1 MTAWAASKY
10 TPGQFLG
17 STEVQ
22 VLSQKELA
30 GGGQA
35 WARRDQ
41 LLNTAPVTSGM
52 GMHLLRKMGWQPGQ
66 GLGKDE
72 NGGLQPL
79 LLELKLDKRGLE
91 ANDEVLRGQRGMQG
105 KANNKR
111 PGGAGGPRGRPAAI
125 SMDALMQ
132 KHPVSLLGELAS
144 KRKWGAPN
152 YSLVNESGPP
162 HAKNFIFKVNLSQL
176 II

>member
-1 MTAWAASKY
+1 MTAWATSKY

-22 VLSQKELA
+22 VLTQKELA

-52 GMHLLRKMGWQPGQ
+52 GMHLLRKMGWTPGQ
-66 GLGKDE
+66 GLGLHE

-91 ANDEVLRGQRGMQG
+91 ANEEILRGQKGMQG
-105 KANNKR
+105 KAKR
-111 PGGAGGPRGRPAAI
+111 PGGGGGLRGRPAAI

-162 HAKNFIFKVNLSQL
+162 HAKNFIFKVIEL
-176 II
+176 INY

>member
-1 MTAWAASKY
+1 MSAWATSKY

-17 STEVQ
+17 STEVN

-30 GGGQA
+30 SGNQA

-52 GMHLLRKMGWQPGQ
+52 GMHLLRKMGWSPGQ
-66 GLGKDE
+66 GLGKDQ
-72 NGGLQPL
+72 NGSLQPL

-91 ANDEVLRGQRGMQG
+91 ANEEILRTSNKGMG
-105 KANNKR
+105 RKGVPRAK
-111 PGGAGGPRGRPAAI
+111 PGPIP
-125 SMDALMQ
+125 MDALMQ

-152 YSLVNESGPP
+152 YSLVNESGPA
-162 HAKNFIFKVNLSQL
+162 HLKNFIFRVRF
-176 II
+176 